1 MTFLRTRRTFQQRF
15 DAVQNAGQLFL
26 QQAPAMCDDSRS
38 KVGVSIGRGGR
49 MHSVSVFYKKR
60 PKELGIEFLS
70 SPAARIL

>member
-15 DAVQNAGQLFL
+15 DAVKSAGQLFL
-26 QQAPAMCDDSRS
+26 QQAPDLCDDSRS

-49 MHSVSVFYKKR
+49 MRSVSVFYKKR

-70 SPAARIL
+70 SSAARIV